1 MSCLAELNLPKLAIR
16 HFQFF
21 DIIVKHQLLQPVL
34 WIFSPQIVSAITL
47 TLSLV
52 EGKLFKS
59 PSLPQTQEFYKK
71 ETAWVRYLSLH
82 TAIRRAGERSRLLVK
97 TAAVSG
103 PAKEKKKRGDH
114 HYIFFCLRHDAGRLA
129 AKQPEPPRS
138 SRSNHVASSLKEL
151 RVQTMNNNQNVITRK
166 NVSALSSLKWQN
178 VRREISQPVCFEFG
192 GRGDLWCSH
201 DDRLL

>member
-1 MSCLAELNLPKLAIR
+1 MSYLTELNLQKLAIR

-21 DIIVKHQLLQPVL
+21 DIMVKHQLLQPVL
-34 WIFSPQIVSAITL
+34 WIFSPQIVTTITL

-52 EGKLFKS
+52 FKEERSLNPQLFHRHRNN
-59 PSLPQTQEFYKK
+59 K

-103 PAKEKKKRGDH
+103 SAKEKKRDH
-114 HYIFFCLRHDAGRLA
+114 HYISFCLWRDAGRLA
-129 AKQPEPPRS
+129 AQQPEPPRS

-151 RVQTMNNNQNVITRK
+151 QTMNNNQNVITRK
-166 NVSALSSLKWQN
+166 NVSPLSSLKW
-178 VRREISQPVCFEFG
+178 
-192 GRGDLWCSH
+192 
-201 DDRLL
+201 